1 MLRALSLACCIV
13 ALPAAAFATDPSA
26 TPSPTATQ
34 PPRLEGTY
42 WKLTELAGKPPATV
56 AGTPEAYLRFDAATK
71 RIAGL
76 GGCNQLMGSYELRGS
91 SLTIAAGGM
100 TMTACPD
107 PLDKQELTF
116 TDALRATK
124 GYRLVD
130 GALELLDGATVLA
143 HFVAR
148 Q

>member
-1 MLRALSLACCIV
+1 MFKAILLACSIV
-13 ALPAAAFATDPSA
+13 VAPAAARAADPS
-26 TPSPTATQ
+26 PSPSPAATQ

-42 WKLTELAGKPPATV
+42 WKLTELRGAPAATL

-76 GGCNQLMGSYELRGS
+76 GGCNQLMGSYELHGS

-124 GYRLVD
+124 GYRLTD

-143 HFVAR
+143 RFVAR
-148 Q
+148 P